1 MAQCLSL
8 GGIALSPL
16 NAALGLPVDFEL
28 YINAVLKRTSIMFN
42 RLWSVPFV
50 LLSANL
56 YADTEGKIRAVI
68 NPDGTIDYVYESL
81 ETPTQIASSK
91 VLSSKDIADYAGL
104 SGNQLTSYEIIG
116 GSNET
121 LGFYIGASKEDAEP
135 VSLALSE
142 GLKVKS
148 IPFDAIRSNSA
159 DFYKF
164 NTDTGALDGVF
175 LPSEPSQKNIEISQL
190 MPINWSATKLTGF
203 THDKPVKSYK
213 PVQKDDFIA
222 SVRES
227 MLDQA
232 IELACKSRVIPKDI
246 SVSASI
252 GASIAFIVGGEGNIA
267 FQATWETE
275 QLCKLKP

>member
-1 MAQCLSL
+1 
-8 GGIALSPL
+8 
-16 NAALGLPVDFEL
+16 
-28 YINAVLKRTSIMFN
+28 MFN
-42 RLWSVPFV
+42 KLWSVSVV
-50 LLSANL
+50 LFSANV
-56 YADTEGKIRAVI
+56 YADTEGKISAVI

-81 ETPTQIASSK
+81 ETPTQTTSSK
-91 VLSSKDIADYAGL
+91 VLSSKDIANYAGL
-104 SGNQLTSYEIIG
+104 KGNQLTSYEIIG

-121 LGFYIGASKEDAEP
+121 LGFYIGSSKEDAEP
-135 VSLALSE
+135 VYLALSE

-148 IPFDAIRSNSA
+148 IPFDAVRSNSA

-175 LPSEPSQKNIEISQL
+175 LPSKTSKNNIDISQF
-190 MPINWSATKLTGF
+190 MPMNWSATKLTGV
-203 THDKPVKSYK
+203 TYDKPVKTYK

-232 IELACKSRVIPKDI
+232 IELACKSRVIPKDV

-252 GASIAFIVGGEGNIA
+252 GASVGFIVGGESNIS

-275 QLCKLKP
+275 QLCKLTP